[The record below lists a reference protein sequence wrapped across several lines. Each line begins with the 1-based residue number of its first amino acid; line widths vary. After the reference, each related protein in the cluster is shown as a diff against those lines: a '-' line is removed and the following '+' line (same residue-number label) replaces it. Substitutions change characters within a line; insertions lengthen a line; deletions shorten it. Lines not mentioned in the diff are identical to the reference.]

1 MDLAHL
7 VQTISIYA
15 LPVIFGITLHE
26 AAHGYVAKHFGD
38 TTAYVLGRV
47 SLNPVRHID
56 LVGTIIVPLVI
67 LLATSWGAGQGMLFG
82 WAKPVPVNYHALRK
96 PKRDMM
102 WVAAA
107 GPAANLAMAL
117 GWALTAKLAL
127 VMPSNY
133 FTDPLFLISQA
144 GVTVNLV
151 LMLLNLIPLLAAR
164 RRAHRRRPA
173 ADADGRPVRAPRA
186 LGLPDPARAD
196 VHERAWDRPRAD
208 GGRLAAADRE
218 RVRDALTWS
227 LNGWCRGCARPAR
240 CTWATTTARSRT
252 GCGCR
257 ASIRAT
263 SSSPTG
269 TRSRRITRSRR
280 SSSRTC
286 GTWWSTGSPPAS
298 TPAQATL
305 FIQSRV
311 PEHAELHTLLSMIT
325 PLGWLERVPTY
336 KDQQEKL
343 TDRDLST
350 YGFLGYPL
358 LQAADVLIYRAK
370 FVPVGEDQVPHVEF
384 MREIAR
390 RFNHIYGRE
399 PGFEEKALA
408 AAKKLGS
415 AQGEALPRAANEVPG
430 AG

>member
-151 LMLLNLIPLLAAR
+151 LMLLNLIPLL
-164 RRAHRRRPA
+164 P
-173 ADADGRPVRAPRA
+173 
-186 LGLPDPARAD
+186 L
-196 VHERAWDRPRAD
+196 D
-208 GGRLAAADRE
+208 GGRIVAGLLPTRMADQYARLEPWGFPILLALMFTNVLGIILGPMVAG
-218 RVRDALTWS
+218 S
-227 LNGWCRGCARPAR
+227 L
-240 CTWATTTARSRT
+240 
-252 GCGCR
+252 
-257 ASIRAT
+257 
-263 SSSPTG
+263 
-269 TRSRRITRSRR
+269 
-280 SSSRTC
+280 
-286 GTWWSTGSPPAS
+286 
-298 TPAQATL
+298 Q
-305 FIQSRV
+305 
-311 PEHAELHTLLSMIT
+311 
-325 PLGWLERVPTY
+325 
-336 KDQQEKL
+336 
-343 TDRDLST
+343 
-350 YGFLGYPL
+350 
-358 LQAADVLIYRAK
+358 LI
-370 FVPVGEDQVPHVEF
+370 
-384 MREIAR
+384 
-390 RFNHIYGRE
+390 
-399 PGFEEKALA
+399 
-408 AAKKLGS
+408 
-415 AQGEALPRAANEVPG
+415 ANAFG
-430 AG
+430 ML